1 MSTLHEQILSDNA
14 MFFSPADFG
23 EQRLLNN
30 KTVMAVEDGD
40 QLFKYQQA
48 GICQGQ
54 KLVYVASNTFSKL
67 PAAGDRLLYG
77 WPTQQ
82 HWVVEQAGEQMGIT
96 ELILKRYR

>member
-23 EQRLLNN
+23 EQRVVNN
-30 KTVMAVEDGD
+30 KTVMAVEDSD
-40 QLFKYQQA
+40 QLLKYQSA
-48 GICQGQ
+48 GICEGQ
-54 KLVYVASNTFSKL
+54 KLVYVPSNTFDKL
-67 PAAGDRLLYG
+67 PAAGDQLLYG

-82 HWVVEQAGEQMGIT
+82 RWAVEQASEEMGIT

>member
-1 MSTLHEQILSDNA
+1 MSVLREQILADNA

-23 EQRLLNN
+23 EQRLLND
-30 KTVMAVEDGD
+30 KVVMAVEDSD
-40 QLFKYQQA
+40 QLLKYQSA
-48 GICQGQ
+48 GICEGQ
-54 KLVYVASNTFSKL
+54 KLVYVPSNVFDKL